1 MKDLVEIIHAF
12 ETRSADSSPCALA
25 TVVRVEGSAYR
36 RPGARMLIAQDGDTW
51 GGVSGGCLERDVA
64 SRARGVIATGR
75 PVLCRYDTTDDESI
89 GGDPSIAT
97 ADDVGDPS
105 AAGAFAPQ
113 RGGAATGCW
122 GVVEVF
128 IQPVSSRDPGP
139 LATIARVLRSRQ
151 ATQIATII
159 GASGNQSEFVAA
171 CWEPLDTSASGPTID
186 PGLRQWAQQGTHDAA
201 AFAEPSESNGNV
213 SAAAPKTRAF
223 IHHYRSPA
231 GNAIVF
237 IEPVKPPPPLV
248 IFGAGPDV
256 VPVVTIAA
264 SLGWNVT
271 VVGSRPA
278 TGIAQ
283 RFAHA
288 STVQVTG
295 ADDPLAGV
303 RIEPGAA
310 VVLMTHNLAR
320 DTRILA
326 RLPRTL
332 AYLGI
337 LGPKRRSQRLLAGLQ
352 PSLDPT
358 SVFAP
363 VGLDLGAETP
373 HEIALA
379 IIAEIQSVFRQS
391 SARSLRDRPG
401 PIHPPTTEPAPGTD
415 SISDDAAGDSPSAQS
430 ARRPTCPI

>member
-1 MKDLVEIIHAF
+1 MKDLVEIIHVF

-75 PVLCRYDTTDDESI
+75 PVLCRYDTTDDEAI

-97 ADDVGDPS
+97 ADDVSDPS
-105 AAGAFAPQ
+105 AAGALAPQ

-128 IQPVSSRDPGP
+128 IQPVSRRNPGP
-139 LATIARVLRSRQ
+139 LATIARVLRSRLT
-151 ATQIATII
+151 TQIATII
-159 GASGNQSEFVAA
+159 GASGNQSESIAA

-186 PGLRQWAQQGTHDAA
+186 PALRQWAQHAASDAA
-201 AFAEPSESNGNV
+201 AFAERSESNA
-213 SAAAPKTRAF
+213 STAATKTVALVQ
-223 IHHYRSPA
+223 HYRSPA
-231 GNAIVF
+231 GNAMVF
-237 IEPVKPPPPLV
+237 IEPVAPPPPLV

-264 SLGWNVT
+264 SLGWHVT

-288 STVQVTG
+288 SAVQVTG

-303 RIEPGAA
+303 HIEPGAA

-320 DTRILA
+320 DARILS
-326 RLPRTL
+326 RLPPML

-358 SVFAP
+358 GVFAP

-379 IIAEIQSVFRQS
+379 IIAEIQSIFRQS

-401 PIHPPTTEPAPGTD
+401 PIHLPTTEPAGGTD
-415 SISDDAAGDSPSAQS
+415 SISDDAAGDSPSAES